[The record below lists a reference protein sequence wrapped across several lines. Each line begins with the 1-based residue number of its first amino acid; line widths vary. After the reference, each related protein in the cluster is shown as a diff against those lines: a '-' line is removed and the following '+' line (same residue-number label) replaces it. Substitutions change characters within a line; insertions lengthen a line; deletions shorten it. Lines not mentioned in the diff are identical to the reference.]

1 MDFGKLLSDVEA
13 LKAQFDTSSKQQ
25 EETLGKLEAELENH
39 YHGLAQGVGTLKTGL
54 EQNALEL
61 KTGLEEKL
69 QQTAAEQNAAME
81 AVRKSQVDFA
91 NSHREH
97 LESLE
102 QKQGELRAS
111 IDSALQMAKTAAGQ
125 AAEQEKKLAALNQAV
140 EQSMRAFQQ
149 QLASYREA
157 AQAQAAELRT
167 AMDKMDPSKPI
178 GDLQKRLELMQADTT
193 RVLNSLNGQVE
204 AMKSQLEQA
213 KEGQRTVSRIREE
226 MERLS
231 KRADKLEQT
240 AKELN
245 GNMREMASQRVVAI
259 DGTVV
264 SAPHRREKKSPLPM
278 IAIVLSALAILGMI
292 LGGILLKAG
301 QDGLVNQIEQQ
312 LLPPQSTMAAQLKDL
327 SDQVKELTVL
337 AQATPVPTP
346 TPTPTPTPIPTEAPT
361 DTPNAEATPK

>member
-13 LKAQFDTSSKQQ
+13 LKAKLGDAVSRQDVTLTRL
-25 EETLGKLEAELENH
+25 ETELVNH
-39 YHGLAQGVGTLKTGL
+39 YIGLQQDVGVLKAGL

-91 NSHREH
+91 NSHREQ

-102 QKQGELRAS
+102 LKQGELRAS
-111 IDSALQMAKTAAGQ
+111 IDSALQTAQTAAGQ

-140 EQSMRAFQQ
+140 EQGMRAFQQ
-149 QLASYREA
+149 QVASNRDA

-178 GDLQKRLELMQADTT
+178 GDMQKRLELMQTDTT
-193 RVLNSLNGQVE
+193 RMLNSLGGQVE

-226 MERLS
+226 MEHIS
-231 KRADKLEQT
+231 KRADKLEQS
-240 AKELN
+240 L
-245 GNMREMASQRVVAI
+245 REQGKALQDRANQRVVAI

-264 SAPHRREKKSPLPM
+264 PTPYHKEKKSPLPL

-292 LGGILLKAG
+292 LGGILLKTG
-301 QDGLVNQIEQQ
+301 QDGLANQIEQQ
-312 LLPPQSTMAAQLKDL
+312 LLPPQSTFAAQLDDL
-327 SDQVKELTVL
+327 SKQVTELTAL
-337 AQATPVPTP
+337 AQATPAPTP

>member
-111 IDSALQMAKTAAGQ
+111 IDSALQTAKTAAGQ

-140 EQSMRAFQQ
+140 EQSMRAFQEKIT
-149 QLASYREA
+149 SNRDA
-157 AQAQAAELRT
+157 AQEQAAELRA

-178 GDLQKRLELMQADTT
+178 GDMQKRLELMQADTT
-193 RVLNSLNGQVE
+193 RALNSLGGQVE
-204 AMKSQLEQA
+204 AMKRQLDQA
-213 KEGQRTVSRIREE
+213 NESQRTVSRIRED

-231 KRADKLEQT
+231 KRAEKLEQSIREQD
-240 AKELN
+240 KYLQELAN
-245 GNMREMASQRVVAI
+245 QQFVSGG
-259 DGTVV
+259 GTPV
-264 SAPHRREKKSPLPM
+264 PEFRRKEKKSPLPLV
-278 IAIVLSALAILGMI
+278 AVVLSALAIIGMI
-292 LGGILLKAG
+292 LGGVLLKAG
-301 QDGLVNQIEQQ
+301 QDGLANQIEQQ

>member
-1 MDFGKLLSDVEA
+1 MDFGKLLSDVEV
-13 LKAQFDTSSKQQ
+13 LKTKLDAAASKQ
-25 EETLGKLEAELENH
+25 ELTSTRLETELVNH
-39 YHGLAQGVGTLKTGL
+39 YIGLQQDVGVLKTGL

-61 KTGLEEKL
+61 RTGLEEKL

-102 QKQGELRAS
+102 QKQGELRS
-111 IDSALQMAKTAAGQ
+111 SVDSALQTVQTAAGQ
-125 AAEQEKKLAALNQAV
+125 AAEQEKKLTALNQAV
-140 EQSMRAFQQ
+140 EQSMRSFQQ
-149 QLASYREA
+149 QITSNREA
-157 AQAQAAELRT
+157 AQAQAAELRA

-178 GDLQKRLELMQADTT
+178 GDMQKRLELMQADTT
-193 RVLNSLNGQVE
+193 RALNSLGGQVE
-204 AMKSQLEQA
+204 AMKRQLDQA
-213 KEGQRTVSRIREE
+213 NESQRTVSRIREE

-245 GNMREMASQRVVAI
+245 GDMREMASQRVVAI

-301 QDGLVNQIEQQ
+301 QDGLANQIEQQ
-312 LLPPQSTMAAQLKDL
+312 LLPPQSTFAAQLDDL
-327 SDQVKELTVL
+327 SRQVTELTAL
-337 AQATPVPTP
+337 AQATPTPAPTP
-346 TPTPTPTPIPTEAPT
+346 TPTAIPTEAPT
-361 DTPNAEATPK
+361 DAPNAEATPK

>member
-1 MDFGKLLSDVEA
+1 MDFGKLLSDVET
-13 LKAQFDTSSKQQ
+13 LKAQFDSASKQQ
-25 EETLGKLEAELENH
+25 EEMLGKLEEELEKH
-39 YHGLAQGVGTLKTGL
+39 YSGLTQGVGTLKTGL
-54 EQNALEL
+54 EQNALKL
-61 KTGLEEKL
+61 RTGLEEKL

-111 IDSALQMAKTAAGQ
+111 IDSALQTAQTAAGQ
-125 AAEQEKKLAALNQAV
+125 ATEQEKKLAALNQTV
-140 EQSMRAFQQ
+140 EQSLRAFQQ
-149 QLASYREA
+149 QLTSNREA

-178 GDLQKRLELMQADTT
+178 GDMQKRLELMQADTT
-193 RVLNSLNGQVE
+193 RMLNSLNGQVE
-204 AMKSQLEQA
+204 AMKSQLEQT

-226 MERLS
+226 MDRLS

-240 AKELN
+240 TKELN
-245 GNMREMASQRVVAI
+245 GDMRDLANQRFVAG

-264 SAPHRREKKSPLPM
+264 STSHRREKKSPLPM

-301 QDGLVNQIEQQ
+301 QDGLANQIEQQ
-312 LLPPQSTMAAQLKDL
+312 LLPPQSTFAAQLDDL
-327 SDQVKELTVL
+327 SRQVTELTAL
-337 AQATPVPTP
+337 AQATPAPTPAPTP
-346 TPTPTPTPIPTEAPT
+346 TPTAIPTEAPT

>member
-1 MDFGKLLSDVEA
+1 MDFGKLLSEVEA
-13 LKAQFDTSSKQQ
+13 LRTKLAEVSGLQ
-25 EETLGKLEAELENH
+25 EDSFRDLKTDLEKH
-39 YHGLAQGVGTLKTGL
+39 YSGLTQGVGTLKTGL

-61 KTGLEEKL
+61 RTGLEERL

-102 QKQGELRAS
+102 QKQGELRTS
-111 IDSALQMAKTAAGQ
+111 IDSALQTAQTAAGQ
-125 AAEQEKKLAALNQAV
+125 ATEQEKKLAALNQAV
-140 EQSMRAFQQ
+140 EQSMRSFQQ
-149 QLASYREA
+149 QITSNREV

-167 AMDKMDPSKPI
+167 TMDKMDPSKPI
-178 GDLQKRLELMQADTT
+178 GDMQKRLELMQADTT
-193 RVLNSLNGQVE
+193 RALNSLGGQVE
-204 AMKSQLEQA
+204 AMKRQLDQA
-213 KEGQRTVSRIREE
+213 NENQRTVSRIREE

-245 GNMREMASQRVVAI
+245 GEMREMASQRVVAI

-264 SAPHRREKKSPLPM
+264 STSHRREKKSPLPK

-301 QDGLVNQIEQQ
+301 QDGLANQIEQQ
-312 LLPPQSTMAAQLKDL
+312 LLPPQSTFAAQLDDL
-327 SDQVKELTVL
+327 SKQATELTAL
-337 AQATPVPTP
+337 AKATPTPAPTP
-346 TPTPTPTPIPTEAPT
+346 TSTPMPTPMPTEPA
-361 DTPNAEATPK
+361 NVEATPK